1 MLEMTDLVPFVS
13 LKALREGGSERG
25 WVEALGILPGSSEVR
40 NAKPAIFNARP
51 GSIVESTGAAL
62 PLDSP
67 VPCNTA
73 SGPG

>member
-1 MLEMTDLVPFVS
+1 MEAPGTLL
-13 LKALREGGSERG
+13 GSF
-25 WVEALGILPGSSEVR
+25 EVR
-40 NAKPAIFNARP
+40 NAKPAIFNDRP

-73 SGPG
+73 SGPC